1 MEESEDWWNFE
12 CNSHKKMEEFVDRC
26 FFFATAAPEIIK
38 VDPDSVF
45 FPSWGLRHILTPQS
59 GSRVCELPVL
69 LKRLKFKVTWYMRLF
84 FFLLAQHGINWRSI
98 MKCQSQNHVSP
109 AEFTLCDSNLWP
121 RTAETSHWKTRT
133 VSWLKRSEKNCWS
146 SFTKGRQHENCFH
159 QAAAAA
165 AVLGSACNHWIKPG
179 FSHLQEIRD
188 GTNSKLLPTK
198 G

>member
-84 FFLLAQHGINWRSI
+84 FFF
-98 MKCQSQNHVSP
+98 V
-109 AEFTLCDSNLWP
+109 
-121 RTAETSHWKTRT
+121 
-133 VSWLKRSEKNCWS
+133 
-146 SFTKGRQHENCFH
+146 
-159 QAAAAA
+159 
-165 AVLGSACNHWIKPG
+165 GSAWHKLTKYYEVSESESRFTCWIYPLW
-179 FSHLQEIRD
+179 LQPVAQNGWNKSLEDAHRFLAEKIWKELLVLIHE
-188 GTNSKLLPTK
+188 GTSTWELLSSSSSSSSSTWK
-198 G
+198 RL